1 MSCISLTKRLSVI
14 SDLIQNGALVADIGT
29 DHALLPISLI
39 QSGKTNRVIAS
50 DIVQGPLNAAK
61 KNISAYSLD
70 ENITLVQS
78 DGLENITRFAPQS
91 IVIAGM
97 GGETIRDIL
106 SASDYPA
113 SSGALLILQPMTH
126 CELLRKYLI
135 INGFS
140 ILDEKV
146 VREQHRFYVIIT
158 AKFLKKQEHYFK
170 TENAVYELGGISP
183 DTFEAGREYLLW
195 QKKISE
201 NTLAQIK
208 TSANPSENSGLIKH
222 FTKLSEEIE
231 RRLSDIKNT

>member
-78 DGLENITRFAPQS
+78 DGLENITRFAPQN

-140 ILDEKV
+140 WV
-146 VREQHRFYVIIT
+146 FC
-158 AKFLKKQEHYFK
+158 
-170 TENAVYELGGISP
+170 S
-183 DTFEAGREYLLW
+183 
-195 QKKISE
+195 
-201 NTLAQIK
+201 
-208 TSANPSENSGLIKH
+208 
-222 FTKLSEEIE
+222 
-231 RRLSDIKNT
+231 RR